1 MRQSDLYAGNVDVAS
16 APEVRAKLHP
26 RPDFSTNVAG
36 SLSGSI
42 SQWPQLPPRNAR
54 IDSRVAEFRCY
65 PILEPLAIMV
75 TPKKRG
81 RGRPAT
87 GRDPIVTLRLPV
99 DIRREIE
106 RLAAKEGVSRSEM
119 FRMLLEQA
127 MKRRPR

>member
-1 MRQSDLYAGNVDVAS
+1 
-16 APEVRAKLHP
+16 
-26 RPDFSTNVAG
+26 
-36 SLSGSI
+36 
-42 SQWPQLPPRNAR
+42 
-54 IDSRVAEFRCY
+54 
-65 PILEPLAIMV
+65 MV

-119 FRMLLEQA
+119 FRMLLEQQLPA
-127 MKRRPR
+127 VSTGTLAE